1 MQKSNDEARKLNSAN
16 VSSSSSSVSTSSVS
30 TSSVST
36 SSVSTSSVSTSQAD
50 SDSTEAPILRN
61 GDARLAISLPSPEEE
76 DHRRGDTI
84 SFEIDLDSL
93 PYSLHKFCQQVG
105 MEPAVVVEHLL
116 LDAYQEILHT
126 LAEEEVREEVKS
138 RFRSVLENEFVMGRI
153 SRDALEKAMH
163 YGWLKDS
170 DVKAIKR
177 LREAFRVLLDEPSG
191 T

>member
-1 MQKSNDEARKLNSAN
+1 MQKNNAEARRLNSIN
-16 VSSSSSSVSTSSVS
+16 ISSSSSSVSTRSVS
-30 TSSVST
+30 TIQV
-36 SSVSTSSVSTSQAD
+36 D
-50 SDSTEAPILRN
+50 SDSTEVPILRN
-61 GDARLAISLPSPEEE
+61 GDSRLAISHLSPKEE
-76 DHRRGDTI
+76 DHRSGDI
-84 SFEIDLDSL
+84 VSFEIDLDLL

-105 MEPAVVVEHLL
+105 IEPAVVVEHLL
-116 LDAYQEILHT
+116 LDAYQEILYT
-126 LAEEEVREEVKS
+126 LAEEDVREEVKS

-177 LREAFRVLLDEPSG
+177 LRKSFRVLLDEPSG